1 MALPPANRAPLPRP
15 SKRRRY
21 RRLRRALSVGGGG
34 SRDRWEPAR
43 SHAHFAGAKIVHPG
57 VSLACGASR
66 VRSAE
71 KSAVRRRAIVPALIQ
86 CRRHPRDSARSP
98 PARVH
103 DTRRNG
109 QRASS
114 RNRRTETHPRPACGP
129 PREKEGTDAAK
140 VPGWFSPHCS
150 NGRGRDHSHR
160 RNWRR
165 AGAACDSSARCSR
178 R

>member
-21 RRLRRALSVGGGG
+21 RRLRRVRSFGDGD
-34 SRDRWEPAR
+34 SRDTREPAG
-43 SHAHFAGAKIVHPG
+43 SHAHFAGARIVRPG
-57 VSLACGASR
+57 VNPARGASCG
-66 VRSAE
+66 RSAE
-71 KSAVRRRAIVPALIQ
+71 KSAVHRAIVPAPIQ
-86 CRRHPRDSARSP
+86 CRRPPRDSALGP
-98 PARVH
+98 PARARGI
-103 DTRRNG
+103 RRSG
-109 QRASS
+109 RHASS
-114 RNRRTETHPRPACGP
+114 RNRTETHPRPPCGP

-165 AGAACDSSARCSR
+165 AGAAYDSSARCSR